1 MKTLILVG
9 LLNLLTFNLLSQ
21 DVSKVEMTTTDH
33 CEFIINDTN
42 VINIDYP
49 MDGILVFPLTNP
61 INFYLVDSKNKII
74 KFIKNTTAPSFN
86 SDDLTYGIYYMV
98 LEDESTKHIYKLIKQ

>member
-1 MKTLILVG
+1 MKTLILVL

-21 DVSKVEMTTTDH
+21 DVSKVDITTKDYYD
-33 CEFIINDTN
+33 FIINDSN
-42 VINIDYP
+42 VVNIDYP
-49 MDGILVFPLTNP
+49 MDGILVFPMTKP

-74 KFIKNTTAPSFN
+74 TFIEKTTVPSFN